1 MRARWVWVLALAFV
15 AIAADSAA
23 CPTQQR
29 NARIERTHKAPRAV
43 PAVASS
49 SFDQYNVDRI
59 NDLRRRAGLAPVVL
73 DARLNDFARAGSAQL
88 MRDHV
93 PHAHFQQAGD
103 SLWSQGFQGGAHE
116 NQGSN
121 TGWPRAAN
129 DASQNERAQIDQILD
144 AMMREGPGG
153 GHHDA
158 ILDPK
163 MKRIGVGLIE
173 DGRGLLYLTNDF
185 SA

>member
-1 MRARWVWVLALAFV
+1 MRARWITVLALAFV
-15 AIAADSAA
+15 AIAGDAAA
-23 CPTQQR
+23 CPRVARVHRSSHPQAQPQPQA
-29 NARIERTHKAPRAV
+29 NA
-43 PAVASS
+43 S
-49 SFDQYNVDRI
+49 SFDQYNLDRI
-59 NDLRRRAGLAPVVL
+59 NDLRRRAGVAPLVL
-73 DARLNDFARAGSAQL
+73 DARLEDFARAGSAQL

-93 PHAHFQQAGD
+93 PHAHFQQAGS
-103 SLWSQGFQGGAHE
+103 SLWNQGFQGNAHE
-116 NQGSN
+116 NQGAN

-129 DASQNERAQIDQILD
+129 DPNQNERAQIDQILD

-163 MKRIGVGLIE
+163 MKRVGVGLLE
-173 DGRGLLYLTNDF
+173 DGKGQLYLTNDF